1 MKFLSVV
8 SIYDNTDVE
17 GTISRINKGVS
28 MRGANTWILFSAA
41 MLASIGLD
49 VNSSAVIIGAMLIS
63 PLMSP
68 IIGIGLGIG
77 ISDRDLLLKAL
88 TNFGLAVFVSLF
100 SSSLYF
106 ALTPLGQ
113 PTTEMLARTTPT
125 LLDVGV
131 AIFGGVAGIVANSRR
146 EMSNAIPGVAIATA
160 LMPPLCTAGYG
171 IANLNANFFFGAFY
185 LFFINAVFISLST
198 YIIVRLLQFPYIK
211 FLDDKNKRKIQRWI
225 GIFAFLVM
233 IPSAYIFYNVVVE
246 ARMKRNIKQFIE
258 VEINNEKY
266 EALEWNV
273 LEGDTIDVLK
283 LFVIGEPIPQE
294 KFNEIKAKMKDYNL
308 DKMGL
313 RAVQMNVPES
323 ERDRIKQ
330 EVAGEIASNIM
341 QNMQVAE
348 DVKKESDI
356 KIDSLESVITRLKV
370 DESVGNSIEQEI
382 SVLFPEILDVDFG
395 TSTRLDTNNNM
406 EVIPIAILDMDR
418 KYGSY
423 TRQKAIDKFEEFLKI
438 RLEKDTLIILS
449 K

>member
-1 MKFLSVV
+1 
-8 SIYDNTDVE
+8 
-17 GTISRINKGVS
+17 

-100 SSSLYF
+100 SSTLYF
-106 ALTPLGQ
+106 TLTPLGQ

-211 FLDDKNKRKIQRWI
+211 FLDDKNRRKIQRWI
-225 GIFAFLVM
+225 GILAFLVM

-246 ARMKRNIKQFIE
+246 ARMKRNIKQFVE

-294 KFNEIKAKMKDYNL
+294 KFNEIKAKMKDYKL
-308 DKMGL
+308 GKMGL

-323 ERDRIKQ
+323 ERDRLKQ

-395 TSTRLDTNNNM
+395 TRTRLDTNNNM

-423 TRQKAIDKFEEFLKI
+423 KRQKAIDKFEEFLKI